1 MINWIFFVPD
11 KSINILSFVVQLR
24 YSCHLLYNLDIM
36 IVFCCLFCH
45 SSPGVGSLP
54 VDHMVG
60 LLEGL
65 TTLCHYCLLDN
76 VAPVSV
82 GLQTP
87 TPSTVTMET
96 SSAGQ
101 ILNNLINVFNPST
114 NSRVKRE
121 REIPNYYN

>member
-1 MINWIFFVPD
+1 
-11 KSINILSFVVQLR
+11 
-24 YSCHLLYNLDIM
+24 
-36 IVFCCLFCH
+36 
-45 SSPGVGSLP
+45 
-54 VDHMVG
+54 VDHIVSII
-60 LLEGL
+60 EGL

-87 TPSTVTMET
+87 NTTAVTMET

-114 NSRVKRE
+114 TSRVRHYANSRLR
-121 REIPNYYN
+121 